1 MFKWIKEKLGRNVV
15 EKKEELNEKENETC
29 EFDFSESLTSTLN
42 KRFDREARAQEII
55 AEQYDLDEL
64 SDQEYNKL
72 WRKEFHMIIEKE
84 EAEELRKKALL
95 RRIKT
100 LRTKEEIETA
110 VEDGH
115 KVLKQ
120 KVEPSKDIRV
130 TDLHIKDKQ
139 TGEIIIKPYNYHA
152 LPHDYDR
159 YEIVE
164 KRTFYPYK
172 FPSKEAAY
180 FLPDTLKVGERVI
193 LEDLIEDI
201 VGESHAWG
209 TYRLDSAEA
218 IWNGEKFKV
227 DCRSYDVRITMG

>member
-1 MFKWIKEKLGRNVV
+1 MFKWIKKKLS
-15 EKKEELNEKENETC
+15 KKVKKENEAC
-29 EFDFSESLTSTLN
+29 EFDFSESMTDILN

-55 AEQYDLDEL
+55 AEQYDLEAL
-64 SDQEYNKL
+64 SDKEYNKL
-72 WRKEFHMIIEKE
+72 WRKEFHVIIEKE

-95 RRIKT
+95 PQIKT
-100 LRTKEEIETA
+100 LRTKEEINTA

-164 KRTFYPYK
+164 KKTYYPYE

-180 FLPDTLKVGERVI
+180 LLPDDLKVGERVI

>member
-1 MFKWIKEKLGRNVV
+1 MFKWIKEKLSRNVV
-15 EKKEELNEKENETC
+15 EKKEELNEKENEAC
-29 EFDFSESLTSTLN
+29 EFDFSESMTDILN

-55 AEQYDLDEL
+55 AEEYDLEAL
-64 SDQEYNKL
+64 SDKEYYRL
-72 WRKEFHMIIEKE
+72 WRKEFDKILQEDKVE
-84 EAEELRKKALL
+84 DLRKKALL
-95 RRIKT
+95 RGIKT

-120 KVEPSKDIRV
+120 KVEPSKEIRV

-152 LPHDYDR
+152 LPSNYDR

-164 KRTFYPYK
+164 KRTYYPYE
-172 FPSKEAAY
+172 FPSEEAAY
-180 FLPDTLKVGERVI
+180 LLPADLEVRERVV

-209 TYRLDSAEA
+209 NYRLDSAEA
-218 IWNGEKFKV
+218 VWNGEKFEV
-227 DCRSYDVRITMG
+227 DCKSYDVRITIG

>member
-1 MFKWIKEKLGRNVV
+1 MFKWIKKKLS
-15 EKKEELNEKENETC
+15 KKVKKENEAC
-29 EFDFSESLTSTLN
+29 EFDFSESMTDILN

-55 AEQYDLDEL
+55 AEQYDLEAL
-64 SDQEYNKL
+64 SDKEYNKL
-72 WRKEFHMIIEKE
+72 WRKEFHVIIEKE
-84 EAEELRKKALL
+84 EADELRKKALL
-95 RRIKT
+95 PQIKT
-100 LRTKEEIETA
+100 LRTKEEINTA

-130 TDLHIKDKQ
+130 TDLHIKDKH

-164 KRTFYPYK
+164 KRTYYPYK

-180 FLPDTLKVGERVI
+180 LLTDDLKVGERVI

-218 IWNGEKFKV
+218 IWNGKQFEV
-227 DCRSYDVRITMG
+227 DCKSYDVRITMG

>member
-1 MFKWIKEKLGRNVV
+1 MFEWIKEKLGRKVL
-15 EKKEELNEKENETC
+15 EKKVKLNEKEDEAC
-29 EFDFSESLTSTLN
+29 EFDFDKSLKSALN

-180 FLPDTLKVGERVI
+180 LLTDDLKVGERVI

-209 TYRLDSAEA
+209 TYKLDSAEA
-218 IWNGEKFKV
+218 VWNGEKFEV
-227 DCRSYDVRITMG
+227 DCKSYDVRITMG